1 MKQLTEDY
9 RFRVLQRALRDRS
22 SIERAVSHVEEAY
35 VSERKD
41 MLKKAR
47 EDANSTKLRA
57 YFEKPHKGI
66 EVLERAQATMRS
78 FKPGAKPTKGQ
89 SRTW

>member
-1 MKQLTEDY
+1 MKQLAEDY

-22 SIERAVSHVEEAY
+22 SIERAVPIVDEAY

-47 EDANSTKLRA
+47 EYANSTKLRA
-57 YFEKPHKGI
+57 YFEKLHKGK

-78 FKPGAKPTKGQ
+78 FKPRAEPTKG
-89 SRTW
+89 